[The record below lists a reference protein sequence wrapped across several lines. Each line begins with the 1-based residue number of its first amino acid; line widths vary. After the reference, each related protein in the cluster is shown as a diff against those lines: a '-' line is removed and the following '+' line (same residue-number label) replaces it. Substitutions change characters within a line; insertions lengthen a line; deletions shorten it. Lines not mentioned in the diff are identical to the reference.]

1 MALPAK
7 VKKYLDATGV
17 DYEALVHKTVYT
29 AYDAAQTL
37 KKELKEIA
45 KTILIEADK
54 THVLLVLPAD
64 KKIDMEKLKKALGAK
79 KISIP
84 SEKVMIKVLKI
95 QPGTLS
101 SFGKLHNLE
110 VVVDKAMLNAQK
122 MVVSTGSFTDSVFM
136 KVKDFI
142 QSQEAHLANVAMAG
156 GYKIPKQMKKTM
168 KKVKKQ
174 VSAKKDKITKVKVPK
189 AIKKLVKPVKK
200 AIKKAVTKP
209 VAKKKVVKKVAKKAT
224 KKVVKKVAKKVA
236 KKKK

>member
-1 MALPAK
+1 MALPTK
-7 VKKYLDATGV
+7 VKKYLDSKGI
-17 DYEALVHKTVYT
+17 DYEELVHKTVYT

-84 SEKVMIKVLKI
+84 SEKVMIKILKI

-110 VVVDKAMLNAQK
+110 VVVDKAMLNAK
-122 MVVSTGSFTDSVFM
+122 KIVVSTGSFTDSVFM
-136 KVKDFI
+136 KVKDFV
-142 QSQEAHLANVAMAG
+142 QSEEARLANVAMAG
-156 GYKIPKQMKKTM
+156 GYKIPKAVKKKM
-168 KKVKKQ
+168 AKVKKQ
-174 VSAKKDKITKVKVPK
+174 VQAKKGKIAK
-189 AIKKLVKPVKK
+189 IKLSKPVKKAVK
-200 AIKKAVTKP
+200 AIKKAVVKP
-209 VAKKKVVKKVAKKAT
+209 AKKKVAKKP
-224 KKVVKKVAKKVA
+224 VKKVAKKVVKKSI